1 MSDAKVIFGLLG
13 SRAPPHA
20 GEEQTFSFVCPR
32 RAGQRCAK
40 GLIAGR
46 IKLNHP
52 NPDVDMWHWDG
63 NAAAP
68 TFTPS
73 INCGGR
79 GCTRDNRAPQC
90 KSTSHQDVAATRR

>member
-1 MSDAKVIFGLLG
+1 MSDAKVTFGLLG
-13 SRAPPHA
+13 SSDLPHP

-52 NPDVDMWHWDG
+52 NADIDMWHWDG

-68 TFTPS
+68 TFSPS
-73 INCGGR
+73 INCGGCGWHGYIHAGR
-79 GCTRDNRAPQC
+79 C
-90 KSTSHQDVAATRR
+90 KDTNHNDEPEPV

>member
-13 SRAPPHA
+13 SGDPPHA

-73 INCGGR
+73 INCGGCGWHGYIHAGR
-79 GCTRDNRAPQC
+79 C
-90 KSTSHQDVAATRR
+90 KDTNHNDEPEPI